1 MKFTQVRQYAL
12 SLPNAVEEPHFN
24 YTSFRVGVG
33 GKMFVTAPP
42 EQTHIHVF
50 VAETERE
57 IALAV
62 DGAFVQKLLWGSKA
76 IGLRVALAKAP
87 PARVRAL
94 VLQAHANK
102 VAKPIRKAKAAEI
115 QKTATQEVM
124 KKRRKVLGEQ
134 TQ

>member
-1 MKFTQVRQYAL
+1 MKFAQVRQYAL
-12 SLPNAVEEPHFN
+12 SLPDVTEEPHFN
-24 YTSFRVGVG
+24 YTSFRVGAG

-62 DGAFVQKLLWGSKA
+62 DGAFVEKLFWGSKA
-76 IGLRVALAKAP
+76 LGLRVALAKAP

-94 VLQAHANK
+94 VLQAYSNK
-102 VAKPIRKAKAAEI
+102 MAKPKRAATES
-115 QKTATQEVM
+115 KTQPTAVQDIM
-124 KKRRKVLGEQ
+124 KKRRNVQRELAK
-134 TQ
+134 

>member
-1 MKFTQVRQYAL
+1 MKFAQVRQYAL
-12 SLPNAVEEPHFN
+12 SLPNATEEPHFN

-57 IALAV
+57 VSLAV
-62 DGAFVQKLLWGSKA
+62 DGAFVEKLLWGSKA
-76 IGLRVALAKAP
+76 LGLRVALAKAP

-94 VLQAHANK
+94 ILQAYANK
-102 VAKPIRKAKAAEI
+102 VAKP
-115 QKTATQEVM
+115 
-124 KKRRKVLGEQ
+124 KRAVVKRVRLDPSPKGL
-134 TQ
+134 